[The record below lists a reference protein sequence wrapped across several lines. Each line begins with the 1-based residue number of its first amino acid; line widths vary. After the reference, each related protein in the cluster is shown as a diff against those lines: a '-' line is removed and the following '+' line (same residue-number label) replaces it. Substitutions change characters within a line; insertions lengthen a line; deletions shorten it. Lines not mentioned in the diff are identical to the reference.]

1 MNKKIIGIVF
11 GAIIIISSVVFLYN
25 YAENTKDSIDNEN
38 EDYTTDDII
47 DEIDGSL
54 LGEDDEVEIGEMV

>member
-11 GAIIIISSVVFLYN
+11 GAIVIISSVVFLYN
-25 YAENTKDSIDNEN
+25 YAENSKDSADDEN
-38 EDYTTDDII
+38 QDYTTDDVI
-47 DEIDGSL
+47 DEIDSSL

>member
-11 GAIIIISSVVFLYN
+11 GAIVIISSVFLFYN
-25 YAENTKDSIDNEN
+25 YAENSKDDIGS
-38 EDYTTDDII
+38 EDQEYTTSDVM

>member
-11 GAIIIISSVVFLYN
+11 GAIVIISSVVFLYN
-25 YAENTKDSIDNEN
+25 YAENSKDITDDEN
-38 EDYTTDDII
+38 QEYTTDDVI